1 MKADDSPQQSSRT
14 QCISEIL
21 EDDLSD
27 GKQVSKVSA
36 YSGRKSLVN
45 LCILLISVHTP
56 HFCASLFLCILI
68 SVF

>member
-27 GKQVSKVSA
+27 GKQVSKVNAS
-36 YSGRKSLVN
+36 SGRKSLVN
-45 LCILLISVHTP
+45 LCIL
-56 HFCASLFLCILI
+56 I